1 MSKYINKYTLLFVL
15 LFYIVG
21 IPYTFIAIRN
31 YFHIKDLE
39 KNGLTQNVI
48 IKDIRFNDT
57 ETGIQKI
64 ISTDFIYKH
73 NKYFLEEAVYKNKD
87 SYKKGDA
94 IKIIYLKDSAADAL
108 IFAEL
113 DIDSHEE
120 GIIDGL
126 MILICPF
133 LLLFLY
139 KGR

>member
-1 MSKYINKYTLLFVL
+1 MSKYINKYTLLFIS

-21 IPYTFIAIRN
+21 IPYTFIATKN
-31 YFHIKDLE
+31 YFLIKNLQ
-39 KNGLTQNVI
+39 KNGYTQNVI

-73 NKYFLEEAVYKNKD
+73 NTYFLEEAVYKNID
-87 SYKKGDA
+87 SYNKGDV
-94 IKIIYLKDSAADAL
+94 IKIIYLNDSPNDAL

-113 DIDSHEE
+113 DLGSHIE

-139 KGR
+139 KDR